1 MRSDAIANPLVTDG
15 APGAEHAGEIA
26 ASLTSCLEL
35 EPLLDRLNGLAR
47 QHAQA
52 LASCVLLVESER
64 GVLRCAAVTGAG
76 CEDLAE
82 RETALARLS
91 NAMLV
96 EAPDLGNPHATL
108 TTQPLETSLLP
119 LLDCHPPT
127 PAGSLLA
134 LALRREGRLLAV
146 VELIFAAPPNAI
158 AGARPAL
165 AAVARFG
172 AIGLQNAIELR
183 SLRQLSIS
191 DDCTGLFNTRYLYQV
206 LETEI
211 RRSERFGYSFSFLFL
226 DLDHFKLVNDQH
238 GHLIG
243 SQVLR
248 EFGALLQAQVRRI
261 DWVFRYGGDEFAILL
276 PQTGKPNARVVAQRL
291 LETVRQHSFIRA
303 QRLNL
308 HITASLGLA
317 AYPDDATQPVQLV
330 RRADEMMYQIKN
342 TTRDDLAVAG

>member
-1 MRSDAIANPLVTDG
+1 MPLQAIATAPSPAGNPAADP
-15 APGAEHAGEIA
+15 AEIA
-26 ASLTSCLEL
+26 AALTACLEL
-35 EPLLDRLNGLAR
+35 DALLVRLNASALE
-47 QHAQA
+47 QTPA
-52 LASCVLLVESER
+52 LACCALIVESER
-64 GVLRCAAVTGAG
+64 GVLRCAAVAGAG

-82 RETALARLS
+82 REAPLARLS
-91 NAMLV
+91 ATMLV
-96 EAPDLGNPHATL
+96 EAQDLARPGLAL
-108 TTQPLETSLLP
+108 MAQAVETSLLP
-119 LLDCHPPT
+119 LQDCHPPVP
-127 PAGSLLA
+127 PAGILA
-134 LALRREGRLLAV
+134 LALRHEGRLLAV
-146 VELIFAAPPNAI
+146 LQIILAAAPGPLQAPR
-158 AGARPAL
+158 AAL
-165 AAVARFG
+165 AATSRFG
-172 AIGLQNAIELR
+172 AIALQNALELR

-191 DDCTGLFNTRYLYQV
+191 DDCTGLFNSRYLYQV

-226 DLDHFKLVNDQH
+226 DLDHFKLVNDRH

-276 PQTGKPNARVVAQRL
+276 PQTGKPNAKVVAQRL
-291 LETVRQHSFIRA
+291 LETVRQHGFLRP

-317 AYPDDATQPVQLV
+317 AYPDDATQPAQIV
-330 RRADEMMYQIKN
+330 RRADELMYQIKN